1 MPASPQPTVEEILT
15 RQRIADAF
23 ATLANPGPD
32 GNRVRLDED
41 ERHSIG
47 QAVDRSDH
55 HLAAFAN
62 TILDEWDGLA
72 VDDQVAG
79 LLLFAEITNQGRHRA
94 HNLGVQR

>member
-1 MPASPQPTVEEILT
+1 MPASPQPSIEEILT

-23 ATLANPGPD
+23 ATLASPGPD
-32 GNRVRLDED
+32 GPRVRLDEG
-41 ERHSIG
+41 ERHSIA

-55 HLAAFAN
+55 HLAAFAH

-79 LLLFAEITNQGRHRA
+79 LLLLAEITTHGRHRA
-94 HNLGVQR
+94 HDLGVQR